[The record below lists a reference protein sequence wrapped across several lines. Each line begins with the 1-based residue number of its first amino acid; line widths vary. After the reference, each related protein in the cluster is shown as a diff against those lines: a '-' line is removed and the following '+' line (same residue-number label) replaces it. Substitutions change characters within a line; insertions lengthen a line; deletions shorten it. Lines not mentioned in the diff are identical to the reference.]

1 MRYITSRYIF
11 YIQKKEIQNAAKGR
25 DYRQR
30 PIISIPTRDFYLGN
44 SSDRVNIVPHPPI
57 NPKKPLLEKRKTAL
71 FFA

>member
-44 SSDRVNIVPHPPI
+44 SSDRVNIVPPPQ
-57 NPKKPLLEKRKTAL
+57 
-71 FFA
+71 